1 MVQGEARTIGKLASY
16 LEAITLL
23 NYVNF
28 RRFESVLASEN
39 IRKDFSVL
47 NYDPGFKHIASLM
60 FIPLSSIAGDFVVF
74 FRENQI
80 KEIHCAGNHNIEKL
94 GSLELRDSFKK
105 WTERV
110 QGVVA
115 GQ

>member
-1 MVQGEARTIGKLASY
+1 VVQGEARTIGKLASY

-28 RRFESVLASEN
+28 RKFESVFASEN
-39 IRKDFSVL
+39 IRKDFSDL
-47 NYDPGFKHIASLM
+47 NYDPGFKHIAG
-60 FIPLSSIAGDFVVF
+60 LSSYPYLLSPETVVF

-80 KEIHCAGNHNIEKL
+80 KEVHCPGNPNIEKF

-110 QGVVA
+110 QGVCTE
-115 GQ
+115 